1 MKRSNVT
8 GSDRTV
14 SRIGALIMAGILLL
28 PASTA
33 SAHPSKIPHRHL
45 NESNADEPSPAKKVS
60 VRVPRST
67 LSVAFGPSV
76 HYVTSKP
83 GDGSHNWRNMGGG
96 VDLALD
102 RRINPFV
109 GFRLNALVSLHEG
122 STDSSNRGTT
132 LSAFTGEAMAYLLPE
147 ARRIEPYGSVGIG
160 WFGLDG
166 ADVSLPME
174 GFVAQLGIGVRIRM
188 NPAVSIALEGAT
200 RMAYGDDSKDRSTD
214 DQVQAVLLYFQSAS
228 LRLLVD
234 L

>member
-1 MKRSNVT
+1 
-8 GSDRTV
+8 
-14 SRIGALIMAGILLL
+14 
-28 PASTA
+28 
-33 SAHPSKIPHRHL
+33 
-45 NESNADEPSPAKKVS
+45 
-60 VRVPRST
+60 
-67 LSVAFGPSV
+67 
-76 HYVTSKP
+76 
-83 GDGSHNWRNMGGG
+83 
-96 VDLALD
+96 
-102 RRINPFV
+102 
-109 GFRLNALVSLHEG
+109 
-122 STDSSNRGTT
+122 
-132 LSAFTGEAMAYLLPE
+132 MAYLLPE